1 MHLQILADDAPLAPE
16 LPALPESVLSVLHWA
31 LWGGMVLCI
40 GWIFF
45 QVTRFAAANSQG
57 RAQPGDLVR
66 IVPGVVGLAVLGA
79 GKLAASSLLPE
90 DVSESQDTP
99 AIVPADP
106 APDVPAAPAPDEPMN
121 WTPFIAVGVIIVA
134 LIGLALLGLIAL
146 RARHQIVDRK
156 AAAADREKDW
166 NAARAIFD
174 QTRGKFADYLAD
186 PYAIFERPLLDDH
199 SDRFTAAF
207 LTALADAEGL
217 HTESVPRSADRIDE
231 FRSAATVLASA
242 WAAADRH
249 ARSVGM
255 GVLSRRE
262 RKTLETI
269 QRALA
274 IALDEGALVG
284 EREAAMRTVTR
295 LSGELPVTVNTDRI
309 VQNLT
314 LSLENAQRKA
324 LTV

>member
-16 LPALPESVLSVLHWA
+16 LRALPESVLSVLHWA

-66 IVPGVVGLAVLGA
+66 IVPGVVGLAVLGV
-79 GKLAASSLLPE
+79 GQLAASSLLPE

-106 APDVPAAPAPDEPMN
+106 VPDVPADPAPDEPMN

-166 NAARAIFD
+166 HAGRAIFD

-207 LTALADAEGL
+207 LTALADAEAL

-231 FRSAATVLASA
+231 FRSAATVLAAA

-295 LSGELPVTVNTDRI
+295 LSAELPVTVNTDRI